1 MLLEPVSSTAPR
13 LSSTAKID
21 LVSRKS
27 LTPVTLLC
35 QAQGHPVPSFR
46 LVERFMLLL
55 LFLILEP
62 VGAKAPTF
70 ATDLQTVAFTRRI
83 HQSFGLLCQ
92 AQAYPVPSFRYNE
105 FLNKVQF
112 FFLLVCTSKINI
124 NSTKLVKNYFIEI
137 VVLTRTCW
145 V

>member
-1 MLLEPVSSTAPR
+1 MLEPVSSTAPR

-27 LTPVTLLC
+27 LLPVTLLC

-46 LVERFMLLL
+46 LVGLFKLML
-55 LFLILEP
+55 LFLTLEP

-92 AQAYPVPSFRYNE
+92 AQAYPVPSFRYYE
-105 FLNKVQF
+105 FPNKIYC
-112 FFLLVCTSKINI
+112 FLY
-124 NSTKLVKNYFIEI
+124 YF
-137 VVLTRTCW
+137 VPQQ
-145 V
+145 

>member
-1 MLLEPVSSTAPR
+1 MLEPVSSTAPR

-27 LTPVTLLC
+27 LSPVTLLC

-46 LVERFMLLL
+46 SVQLFMLML
-55 LFLILEP
+55 LFLTLEP

-105 FLNKVQF
+105 FLNKIQCF
-112 FFLLVCTSKINI
+112 LLLVCTATINI
-124 NSTKLVKNYFIEI
+124 DGTKLAKNYFIEI